1 MKKFIKYCLL
11 LAVPTVFAGCS
22 ENFLDRAPGDA
33 LSPATF
39 WKTEA
44 DADVALTGCYRS
56 IASPYRIEEMW
67 YWDCTTDNQYNFHT
81 HEGYRCIANGSMAPS
96 GVSIVNY
103 FSFLDIRTYNEYLMR
118 ENTIEFSSEAKR
130 NQYRAEVRVLRAMA
144 YFWKVNCYGDFPF
157 TEEVFE
163 TIDESMIP
171 RTDKNTIL
179 DFVKKEL
186 KECVDAKVLPETA
199 PAGRL
204 TQGAAQAY
212 LTRVYL
218 VTGDYPNAVAMAK
231 SIMDGGKYSMPDLNY
246 EESFYKANQYNSEVI
261 FSTEHNKEGNYSM
274 WFGAYMSN
282 GYGGWS
288 SIVPTQALVDAYE
301 MADGQTIEESSDYD
315 PENPY
320 VGRDPRLRA
329 TILYPGQAYG
339 IYESKGFPSII
350 PGSGDYG
357 PDANNCTHTGYNF
370 KKFYGNLDEFDDIWD
385 ADRNFPVLRYAE
397 VLLSYAEAKIE
408 QNEIDASVYDA
419 IDQVRER
426 GPMPKVDRAKYNNQA
441 TLRELVRRERR
452 VEFAYEGLRRMDI
465 IRWDIAKDVL
475 NQPVVRVKG
484 ELLTTKNAEGDF
496 NVKITGT
503 ELEENRTFTVGK
515 NEVLPVPQSAI
526 DANPNLK
533 QNPGY

>member
-1 MKKFIKYCLL
+1 MKKFLKYCLL
-11 LAVPTVFAGCS
+11 LALPVAFTGCS
-22 ENFLDRAPGDA
+22 EDFLDRAPGDA

-44 DADVALTGCYRS
+44 DADLALTGCYRHF
-56 IASPYRIEEMW
+56 ASPYRIEEMW
-67 YWDCTTDNQYNFHT
+67 YWDCTSDNQYNFHT
-81 HEGYRCIANGSMAPS
+81 HEGYRCIANGSMASS

-103 FSFLDIRTYNEYLMR
+103 FSFLDIRTFNEYLAN
-118 ENTIEFSSEAKR
+118 ENTIEFSSEAR
-130 NQYRAEVRVLRAMA
+130 RAQYRAEVRVLRAME

-157 TEEVFE
+157 TEDVLMSIEE
-163 TIDESMIP
+163 ALLP

-179 DFVKKEL
+179 EFVKKEL
-186 KECVDAKVLPETA
+186 SESISALPETA
-199 PAGRL
+199 IAGRL
-204 TQGAAQAY
+204 TRGAAQAF
-212 LTRVYL
+212 LMRVYL
-218 VTGDYPNAVAMAK
+218 ITGDYANAASMAK
-231 SIMDGGKYSMPDLNY
+231 TIIDEGKYAMPELSY

-261 FSTEHNKEGNYSM
+261 FSTEHNKAGGYSM

-288 SIVPTQALVDAYE
+288 SIVPTHSLVEAYE
-301 MADGQTIEESSDYD
+301 TKNGLTTDEDPTFD

-320 VGRDPRLRA
+320 VNRDPRLRA

-339 IYESKGFPSII
+339 IYEGKGFPSVI

-370 KKFYGNLDEFDDIWD
+370 KKFYSKLDEYDDVWD
-385 ADRNFPVLRYAE
+385 AERNFPVLRYAE

-408 QNEIDASVYDA
+408 QNSIDASVYEA
-419 IDQVRER
+419 INQVRHR
-426 GPMPKVDRAKYNNQA
+426 AGLPNVDQAKYNNQA
-441 TLRELVRRERR
+441 ALRELVRRERR

-465 IRWDIAKDVL
+465 IRWGIANEVL
-475 NQPVVRVKG
+475 NQPVVRVEG
-484 ELLTTKNAEGDF
+484 ELLTTKNEEGDF

-503 ELEENRTFTVGK
+503 TVEETRSFTVGK
-515 NEVLPVPQSAI
+515 NELLPIPQSAL
-526 DANPNLK
+526 DANENLT

>member
-1 MKKFIKYCLL
+1 MKRFFKYCL
-11 LAVPTVFAGCS
+11 LAVPTMFAGCS
-22 ENFLDRAPGDA
+22 EDFLDRAPGDA

-44 DADVALTGCYRS
+44 DADLALTGCYNQLET
-56 IASPYRIEEMW
+56 PYGTGDMW
-67 YWDCTTDNQYNFHT
+67 YWDCTTDNQYNYHI
-81 HEGYRCIANGSMAPS
+81 HEGWRIIGNGSMGAS
-96 GVSIVNY
+96 DGNIADY
-103 FSFLDIRTYNEYLMR
+103 FNFLDIRTFNEYLAK

-130 NQYRAEVRVLRAMA
+130 NQYRAEVRVLRAME

-157 TEEVFE
+157 TEEVFA
-163 TIDESMIP
+163 TIEESMIP
-171 RTDKNTIL
+171 RTDKNVIL

-186 KECVDAKVLPETA
+186 KECIDALPDTA
-199 PAGRL
+199 PVGRL
-204 TQGAAQAY
+204 TKSAAQAY

-218 VTGDYPNAVAMAK
+218 ITGDYLNAAAMAK
-231 SIMDGGKYSMPDLNY
+231 TIMDEGKYSMPDLTY
-246 EESFYKANQYNSEVI
+246 EESFYQKNQHNEEVI
-261 FSTEHNKEGNYSM
+261 FSVEYNMAGNYAN
-274 WFGAYMSN
+274 WFGYVLSN

-288 SIVPTQALVDAYE
+288 SLVPTQMLVDAYE
-301 MADGQTIEESSDYD
+301 MADGQTIEESADYN

-339 IYESKGFPSII
+339 IYEKEGFPSVI

-357 PDANNCTHTGYNF
+357 PDADNCTKTGYNF
-370 KKFYGNLDEFDDIWD
+370 KKFHSVDELEDMWESEHS
-385 ADRNFPVLRYAE
+385 FPVLRYAE

-408 QNEIDASVYDA
+408 QNQIDASVYDA

-426 GPMPKVDRAKYNNQA
+426 AGMPKVNQAKYNNQA

-452 VEFAYEGLRRMDI
+452 VEFANEGLRRMDI
-465 IRWDIAKDVL
+465 IRWGIANDVMNKPIERVTGEILKTVNKD
-475 NQPVVRVKG
+475 
-484 ELLTTKNAEGDF
+484 GDF
-496 NVKITGT
+496 DVKITGSV
-503 ELEENRTFTVGK
+503 LEENRTFTVGK
-515 NEVLPVPQSAI
+515 NEVLPIPQSAI